1 MKGKESM
8 DRDTIMVGLIVF
20 VVMLIQ
26 IYISIEKSK
35 FIHIMNHPEMIQEM
49 EKVPLWLKIRVWSQ
63 YGRYVGNH
71 ITEKEL
77 ENREYCVYVNWILDT
92 MRYGV
97 EYNEEMQE
105 FTESLMYTYRIIW
118 IKILSSKN
126 S

>member
-1 MKGKESM
+1 M
-8 DRDTIMVGLIVF
+8 DRDTIMVGLILF

-63 YGRYVGNH
+63 YGKYVGNH

-77 ENREYCVYVNWILDT
+77 EEREYCVHVNWALRE
-92 MRYGV
+92 MRYGI
-97 EYNEEMQE
+97 EYDEE